1 MTEESS
7 PARERR
13 QDVETSTAEPPA
25 TASGRHADGLS
36 TLTAGVEL
44 ARIELRRGYR
54 WLRGQDFWLLYM
66 AVSALGLLFG
76 SWVAFDTTR
85 SIGTALVAGE
95 SPPLS
100 LATVGIAWSV
110 LWLFLTATLA
120 VDALGS
126 NGGLANDGHY
136 LTIRPA
142 VDVVVGKL
150 LAAAAK
156 FAVLVFVLPLAATL
170 GLAVGTGTPLPL
182 VGGFAA
188 TAVAIVTATAAGYP
202 IGLAAKGVVH
212 RSERLSRFKPI
223 LGAGIGVSY
232 LIVMVSGEVVTV
244 IEWITPVLRAPP
256 LGWLGDL
263 ALSTTVGAGASGVGA
278 VAVILVGGVAAVAG
292 TRSTVVAARYAWR
305 ADRARPTEDD
315 ADAAAVAPE
324 HRIDRLLRTVCRRPA
339 TLGIASTALVRA
351 YRSPLQLVFVAFPLV
366 AAIPLGESLLA
377 TGTLPWYAP
386 WAVIWYGAWAAGAAV
401 PLNPLGNQGAT
412 LPTLLSAPAGGRSVV
427 HGHVVAVLPIAPVIA
442 GLAVGVGVLA
452 GESGVALAVLAAS
465 SVAAVVAAA
474 VLAAGIGAVFPR
486 FAAVDFAGARRAVP
500 PSKVAYGV
508 FSQALTLAV
517 VAGAVVIDDVVRELG
532 TVVLSAWLP
541 FGLTVS
547 VDTLTTGSW
556 IVLGCVAVAVPI
568 AYRVAVRRIDGY
580 RLD

>member
-1 MTEESS
+1 MTEDAS
-7 PARERR
+7 PTHEHRP
-13 QDVETSTAEPPA
+13 DTETGTAEPAA
-25 TASGRHADGLS
+25 TVSGRRADGLP
-36 TLTAGVEL
+36 TLVAGVEL
-44 ARIELRRGYR
+44 ARTELRRGYR

-66 AVSALGLLFG
+66 AVSAIGLLFG
-76 SWVAFDTTR
+76 SWVAFDVTR
-85 SIGTALVAGE
+85 SIGTALAAGE
-95 SPPLS
+95 SPTPS
-100 LATVGIAWSV
+100 PAAVGIAWSV
-110 LWLFLTATLA
+110 FWLFMIAVLA

-136 LTIRPA
+136 LTIRP
-142 VDVVVGKL
+142 VTDVAIGKL

-156 FAVLVFVLPLAATL
+156 FAVLVVVPPLAASL
-170 GLAVGTGTPLPL
+170 GLAVGVGTPLPL
-182 VGGFAA
+182 VGGLAA
-188 TAVAIVTATAAGYP
+188 TVVAIVTATAIGYP
-202 IGLAAKGVVH
+202 IGLAAKGLIH
-212 RSERLSRFKPI
+212 RSTWLSRLKPV
-223 LGAGIGVSY
+223 LGAGIGVGY
-232 LIVMVSGEVVTV
+232 MIVMVSGEFMTV

-256 LGWLGDL
+256 LAWLGDL
-263 ALSTTVGAGASGVGA
+263 ALATTVGAGASGAGA
-278 VAVILVGGVAAVAG
+278 IGAILVAGVTVVAG
-292 TRSTVVAARYAWR
+292 TRSTVAAARYAWHT
-305 ADRARPTEDD
+305 DRARPTEDD
-315 ADAAAVAPE
+315 MDAAAVAPE
-324 HRIDRLLRTVCRRPA
+324 HRIDRLLRPVCRRPA
-339 TLGIASTALVRA
+339 TLAVASTTLVRA

-412 LPTLLSAPAGGRSVV
+412 LPALLSAPADGRSVV

-452 GESGVALAVLAAS
+452 GESGPALAVLAAA
-465 SVAAVVAAA
+465 SVIAVVAAA

-517 VAGAVVIDDVVRELG
+517 AAGAIVVDDTVRELG
-532 TVVLSAWLP
+532 AVVLSAWLP

-547 VDTLTTGSW
+547 ADTLTTGSW
-556 IVLGCVAVAVPI
+556 IVLGSVAVAVPI
-568 AYRVAVRRIDGY
+568 AYRVAVRRVDGY
-580 RLD
+580 RLS

>member
-1 MTEESS
+1 MTEETS
-7 PARERR
+7 PACECR
-13 QDVETSTAEPPA
+13 QDVEAGTAEPPA
-25 TASGRHADGLS
+25 ITSDRRADGLS

-76 SWVAFDTTR
+76 SWVAFDVSR
-85 SIGTALVAGE
+85 SIGTALATGE

-100 LATVGIAWSV
+100 LAAVGIAWSV

-126 NGGLANDGHY
+126 NGDLANDGHY

-142 VDVVVGKL
+142 ADVVVGKL

-156 FAVLVFVLPLAATL
+156 FAVLVFVLPLATTL
-170 GLAVGTGTPLPL
+170 GLAVGVGTPLPL
-182 VGGFAA
+182 VGGLAA
-188 TAVAIVTATAAGYP
+188 TVVVTLTATAIGYP
-202 IGLAAKGVVH
+202 IGLATKGVIH
-212 RSERLSRFKPI
+212 RSERLFRLKPV
-223 LGAGIGVSY
+223 LGVGIGVGY
-232 LIVMVSGEVVTV
+232 MIVMISGEFTTV
-244 IEWITPVLRAPP
+244 IEWITPVLQAPP
-256 LGWLGDL
+256 LAWLGDL
-263 ALSTTVGAGASGVGA
+263 ALSTTVGVGASGVGA
-278 VAVILVGGVAAVAG
+278 IGALGVAGVAVVAG
-292 TRSTVVAARYAWR
+292 TRSTVVAARYAWS

-315 ADAAAVAPE
+315 ADDAAVAPD
-324 HRIDRLLRTVCRRPA
+324 HRIDRLLRPVCQRPA
-339 TLGIASTALVRA
+339 ALSIASTTLVRA

-386 WAVIWYGAWAAGAAV
+386 WAVVWYGAWAAGAAV

-427 HGHVVAVLPIAPVIA
+427 HGHVVAVLPITLVIA

-452 GESGVALAVLAAS
+452 GESGTALAVLAVAS
-465 SVAAVVAAA
+465 VVAIVAAA

-517 VAGAVVIDDVVRELG
+517 VAGAVVVDDSVRELSA
-532 TVVLSAWLP
+532 VVLSAWLP
-541 FGLTVS
+541 FGLTMG
-547 VDTLTTGSW
+547 VDTLMTGSW

-568 AYRVAVRRIDGY
+568 AYRVAVRRVNDY
-580 RLD
+580 RLA